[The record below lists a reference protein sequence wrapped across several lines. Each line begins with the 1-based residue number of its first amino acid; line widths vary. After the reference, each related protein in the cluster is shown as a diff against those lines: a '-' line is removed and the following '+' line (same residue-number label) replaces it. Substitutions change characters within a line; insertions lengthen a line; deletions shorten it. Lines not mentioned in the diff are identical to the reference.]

1 MKDTLSKVSD
11 LVRISLHDLKKSFS
25 LLKLVSLIDAMNRQS
40 EDSEDQS
47 IVIDIPVFGKLKIT
61 DDFDFIFI
69 PDIDFKKDVY
79 QVKQNP
85 ELFLK
90 KELKKL
96 LKLQTFSPK
105 SVAESETWKRLK
117 NTFPLV

>member
-40 EDSEDQS
+40 ENSEDRS

-96 LKLQTFSPK
+96 LKLSDKKGEQ
-105 SVAESETWKRLK
+105 L
-117 NTFPLV
+117 

>member
-40 EDSEDQS
+40 ENSEDQS

-96 LKLQTFSPK
+96 LKLSDKKGEQ
-105 SVAESETWKRLK
+105 L
-117 NTFPLV
+117 

>member
-96 LKLQTFSPK
+96 LKLSDKKGEQ
-105 SVAESETWKRLK
+105 L
-117 NTFPLV
+117 

>member
-40 EDSEDQS
+40 EDSDDQS

-96 LKLQTFSPK
+96 LKLSDKKGEQ
-105 SVAESETWKRLK
+105 L
-117 NTFPLV
+117 

>member
-25 LLKLVSLIDAMNRQS
+25 LLKLVSLIDAMNRQP
-40 EDSEDQS
+40 EDSDDQS

-96 LKLQTFSPK
+96 LKLSDKKGEQ
-105 SVAESETWKRLK
+105 L
-117 NTFPLV
+117 

>member
-1 MKDTLSKVSD
+1 MKDTLCKVSD

-40 EDSEDQS
+40 EDSDDQS

-79 QVKQNP
+79 QVKQDP

-96 LKLQTFSPK
+96 LKLSDKKGEQ
-105 SVAESETWKRLK
+105 L
-117 NTFPLV
+117 